1 MVARV
6 CRGVVPFLLLAFVV
20 PAFAAGQKHSRPPG
34 ELHSAGDHWTA
45 WYPPDPA
52 TYPPGSNV
60 YKILKGDTLWQ
71 LAAKNYGSPYLWPQL
86 WEANTYIKDAHW
98 IYPGDT
104 LLMKGEAGADSQSM
118 KTVATDS
125 MQTDTSG
132 LPAPVLQTSVATGPP
147 IPLGSESDLY
157 CWGYLGT
164 TDEPMPNYISAFEDA
179 DTKYMGT
186 AKEQGTG
193 VATNEIIYIKGG
205 TGTGIIPGET
215 YIVVTPSE
223 LINDPKSGTVI
234 GRHYDYR
241 GQVRVLCADSEG
253 ATALVTQACTDIH
266 IGDRLKPMPQLPIP
280 LARVPALPTLCD
292 PTGGRSTG
300 WIVNSKD
307 YRYSLGDGALVEVN
321 LGRANFVNPGDFL
334 TVYRESPVKGNP
346 PQLLG
351 EIAVLTAEDT
361 TATGRII
368 RMRYQMS
375 VGDRV
380 ELK

>member
-6 CRGVVPFLLLAFVV
+6 CRGVVPFLLLIVALPAVV
-20 PAFAAGQKHSRPPG
+20 SGQKSTRPPG

-52 TYPPGSNV
+52 TFPAGSNV
-60 YKILKGDTLWQ
+60 YTIAKGDTLWQ
-71 LAAKNYGSPYLWPQL
+71 LAAKSYGSPYLWPQL
-86 WEANTYIKDAHW
+86 WESNTYINDAHW
-98 IYPGDT
+98 IYPGDP
-104 LLMKGEAGADSQSM
+104 LLMKGEATTAQS
-118 KTVATDS
+118 TTAVSTDAA
-125 MQTDTSG
+125 QTDTNG
-132 LPAPVLQTSVATGPP
+132 APTPVLQTAVAGSGPP
-147 IPLGSESDLY
+147 IPLASEYDLY
-157 CWGYLGT
+157 CWGYLGA
-164 TDEPMPNYISAFEDA
+164 TDEPLPNYISSFEDA
-179 DTKYMGT
+179 DTKYMST
-186 AKEQGTG
+186 AKAQGTG

-205 TGTGIIPGET
+205 TDTGVVPGET

-223 LINDPKSGTVI
+223 LVNDPHSGTVI

-241 GQVRVLCADSEG
+241 GQVRILCADSQG

-280 LARVPALPTLCD
+280 LARVPALPSVCD
-292 PTGGRSTG
+292 PGTSRSTG
-300 WIVNSKD
+300 LIVNSKD
-307 YRYSLGDGALVEVN
+307 YRYSLADGSLVEVN
-321 LGRANFVNPGDFL
+321 LGRSNFVQPGDFL

-375 VGDRV
+375 IGDRV